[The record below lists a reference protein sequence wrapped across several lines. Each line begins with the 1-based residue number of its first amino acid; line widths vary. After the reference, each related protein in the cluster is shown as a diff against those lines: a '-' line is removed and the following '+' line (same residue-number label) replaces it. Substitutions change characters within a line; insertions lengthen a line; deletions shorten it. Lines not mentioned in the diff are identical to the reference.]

1 MSRRLLD
8 KSFLVG
14 ILPHVDQAA
23 LYNSINQNLAIYSYE
38 NTTVWSISVGAYACP
53 SDPAAGN
60 PRPLFPDPPF
70 DAIFTGYLS
79 VPTSY
84 AGSFGSLVVDPL
96 PIQAPLCAVDPHVPL
111 QADGTLT
118 GVSPIRSS
126 SVSDGLCHTMLVV
139 ERDDPSSSL
148 ERPDVRQVR
157 RLVHRHDQRY
167 PLFGGDPAEFVHR
180 DQHAPSHGGPEHAP
194 GGVNVLF
201 CDGSGRFVKDSI
213 QSWPVD
219 PVTQFPVGAT
229 FTKAGYW
236 QSLPRPGLWQAIAT
250 RSGGEPVSDDAY

>member
-1 MSRRLLD
+1 MGIIPSYDPRPEFIGTPCPGGYSD

-96 PIQAPLCAVDPHVPL
+96 PIQSPLCAVDPHVPL

-126 SVSDGLCHTMLVV
+126 SVSDGLSHTMLVV
-139 ERDDPSSSL
+139 ERAMTPL
-148 ERPDVRQVR
+148 QVWN
-157 RLVHRHDQRY
+157 DQT
-167 PLFGGDPAEFVHR
+167 FGKYGDWYIGMT
-180 DQHAPSHGGPEHAP
+180 S
-194 GGVNVLF
+194 
-201 CDGSGRFVKDSI
+201 
-213 QSWPVD
+213 
-219 PVTQFPVGAT
+219 AT
-229 FTKAGYW
+229 LCSA
-236 QSLPRPGLWQAIAT
+236 
-250 RSGGEPVSDDAY
+250 